1 MASFF
6 FALIVSRTRIIHYFC
21 RRKRLIFNKMGE
33 DKSFLLRGAM
43 NYGFVMGIYWVIK
56 YVFFI
61 LGFSHPTANI
71 VYWSL
76 SCLVPYI
83 AYKMT
88 RRYRENI
95 GGKLGFFHAWQFGV
109 LLYFF
114 AAILVSLEHYLF
126 YRFIAPP
133 DLLMRTVSDMEEAL
147 KESGASQTLLDAI
160 KEVHVTPIQM
170 AIQGIFN
177 NVLYGIILSIPVAL
191 LARGE
196 SSDKM
201 GGERV

>member
-126 YRFIAPP
+126 YRFVAPP
-133 DLLMRTVSDMEEAL
+133 DLLVKTVSDMEEAL
-147 KESGASQTLLDAI
+147 KESGASQALLDAI
-160 KEVHVTPIQM
+160 KEIHVTPIQM

-196 SSDKM
+196 SSDMM

>member
-1 MASFF
+1 
-6 FALIVSRTRIIHYFC
+6 
-21 RRKRLIFNKMGE
+21 MGE

-114 AAILVSLEHYLF
+114 AAILVSLE
-126 YRFIAPP
+126 
-133 DLLMRTVSDMEEAL
+133 MRTVSDMEEAL

-160 KEVHVTPIQM
+160 KEIHVTPIQM

-196 SSDKM
+196 SSGKM

>member
-133 DLLMRTVSDMEEAL
+133 DLLVKTVSDMEEAL

-160 KEVHVTPIQM
+160 KEIHVTPIQM

-196 SSDKM
+196 SSDMM

>member
-1 MASFF
+1 
-6 FALIVSRTRIIHYFC
+6 
-21 RRKRLIFNKMGE
+21 MGE

-114 AAILVSLEHYLF
+114 AAIP
-126 YRFIAPP
+126 PP
-133 DLLMRTVSDMEEAL
+133 DLLVKTVSDMEEAL

-160 KEVHVTPIQM
+160 KEIHVTPIQM

-177 NVLYGIILSIPVAL
+177 NLLYGIILSIPVAL
-191 LARGE
+191 MRRNRCPSF
-196 SSDKM
+196 SS
-201 GGERV
+201 GSNG

>member
-126 YRFIAPP
+126 YRFVAPP
-133 DLLMRTVSDMEEAL
+133 DLLVKTVSDMEEAL
-147 KESGASQTLLDAI
+147 KASGASQTLLDAI

>member
-126 YRFIAPP
+126 YRFVAPP
-133 DLLMRTVSDMEEAL
+133 DLLVKTVSDMEEAL
-147 KESGASQTLLDAI
+147 KASGASQTLLDAI
-160 KEVHVTPIQM
+160 KEIHVTPIQM

-196 SSDKM
+196 SSDMM

>member
-1 MASFF
+1 
-6 FALIVSRTRIIHYFC
+6 
-21 RRKRLIFNKMGE
+21 MGE

-133 DLLMRTVSDMEEAL
+133 DLLVKTVSDMEEAL
-147 KESGASQTLLDAI
+147 KESGASQALLDAI
-160 KEVHVTPIQM
+160 KEIHVTPIQM

-177 NVLYGIILSIPVAL
+177 NLLYGIILSIPVAL

-196 SSDKM
+196 SSGKM

>member
-1 MASFF
+1 
-6 FALIVSRTRIIHYFC
+6 
-21 RRKRLIFNKMGE
+21 MGE

-133 DLLMRTVSDMEEAL
+133 DLLMRTVSDMEEVL

-160 KEVHVTPIQM
+160 KEIHVTPIQM

-177 NVLYGIILSIPVAL
+177 NLLYGIILSIPVAL

-196 SSDKM
+196 SSDMM

>member
-133 DLLMRTVSDMEEAL
+133 DLLVKTVSDMEEAL
-147 KESGASQTLLDAI
+147 KESGASQALLDAI
-160 KEVHVTPIQM
+160 KEIHVTPIQM

-196 SSDKM
+196 SSDMM

>member
-126 YRFIAPP
+126 YRFVAPP

-160 KEVHVTPIQM
+160 KEIHVTPIQM

>member
-126 YRFIAPP
+126 YRFVAPP
-133 DLLMRTVSDMEEAL
+133 DLLVKTVSDMEEAL
-147 KESGASQTLLDAI
+147 KESGASQALLDAI
-160 KEVHVTPIQM
+160 KEIHVAPIQM

-196 SSDKM
+196 SSDMM

>member
-109 LLYFF
+109 LLNFF

-133 DLLMRTVSDMEEAL
+133 DLLMRTVSDMEEVL

-160 KEVHVTPIQM
+160 KEIHVTPIQM

-177 NVLYGIILSIPVAL
+177 NLLYGIILSIPVAL

-196 SSDKM
+196 SSDMM

>member
-133 DLLMRTVSDMEEAL
+133 DLLVKTVSDMEEAL

-160 KEVHVTPIQM
+160 KEIHVTPIQM

>member
-147 KESGASQTLLDAI
+147 KASGASQTLLDAI
-160 KEVHVTPIQM
+160 KEIHVTPIQM

-196 SSDKM
+196 SSDMM

>member
-1 MASFF
+1 
-6 FALIVSRTRIIHYFC
+6 
-21 RRKRLIFNKMGE
+21 MGE

>member
-1 MASFF
+1 
-6 FALIVSRTRIIHYFC
+6 
-21 RRKRLIFNKMGE
+21 
-33 DKSFLLRGAM
+33 M

-88 RRYRENI
+88 LRYREGI
-95 GGKLGFFHAWQFGV
+95 GGEISFSHAWQFGV

-114 AAILVSLEHYLF
+114 AAVLVSLEHYFF
-126 YRFIAPP
+126 YRFVAPP
-133 DLLMRTVSDMEEAL
+133 DLLVKTIGDMEETL
-147 KESGASQTLLDAI
+147 RESGASQTMLDAI
-160 KEVHVTPIQM
+160 KGIKVTPIQM

-177 NVLYGIILSIPVAL
+177 NVLYGIFLSIPVAL
-191 LARGE
+191 LARGG
-196 SSDKM
+196 SPAKRV
-201 GGERV
+201 GE

>member
-1 MASFF
+1 
-6 FALIVSRTRIIHYFC
+6 
-21 RRKRLIFNKMGE
+21 MGE

-126 YRFIAPP
+126 YRFVAPP
-133 DLLMRTVSDMEEAL
+133 DLLVKPVSAMEGAL
-147 KESGASQTLLDAI
+147 PGGGAGQALLGQDQEI
-160 KEVHVTPIQM
+160 DGNPTQLD
-170 AIQGIFN
+170 IQGIFN
-177 NVLYGIILSIPVAL
+177 HVLYGIIPLSPVAL

-196 SSDKM
+196 SSDRM

>member
-126 YRFIAPP
+126 YRFVAPP
-133 DLLMRTVSDMEEAL
+133 DLLVKTVSDMEEAL
-147 KESGASQTLLDAI
+147 KASGASQTLLDAI
-160 KEVHVTPIQM
+160 KEIHVTPIQM

-177 NVLYGIILSIPVAL
+177 NLLYGIILSIPVAL

-196 SSDKM
+196 SSDMM

>member
-133 DLLMRTVSDMEEAL
+133 DLLVKTVSDMEEAL
-147 KESGASQTLLDAI
+147 KASGASQTLLDAI
-160 KEVHVTPIQM
+160 KEIHVTPIQM

-196 SSDKM
+196 SSDMM

>member
-133 DLLMRTVSDMEEAL
+133 DLLVKTVSDMEEAL
-147 KESGASQTLLDAI
+147 KASGASQTLLDAI

>member
-133 DLLMRTVSDMEEAL
+133 DLLVKMVSDMEEAL
-147 KESGASQTLLDAI
+147 KESGASQALLDAI
-160 KEVHVTPIQM
+160 KEIHVTPIQM

-196 SSDKM
+196 SSDMM

>member
-126 YRFIAPP
+126 YRFVAPP
-133 DLLMRTVSDMEEAL
+133 DLLVKTVSDMEEAL
-147 KESGASQTLLDAI
+147 KESGVSQALLDAI
-160 KEVHVTPIQM
+160 KEIHVTPIQM

-196 SSDKM
+196 SSDMM

>member
-126 YRFIAPP
+126 YRFVAPP
-133 DLLMRTVSDMEEAL
+133 DLLVKTVSDMEEAL
-147 KESGASQTLLDAI
+147 KASGASQALLDAI
-160 KEVHVTPIQM
+160 KEIHVTPIQM

-196 SSDKM
+196 SSDMM

>member
-147 KESGASQTLLDAI
+147 KESGASQALLDAI
-160 KEVHVTPIQM
+160 KEIHVTPIQM

-196 SSDKM
+196 SSDMM

>member
-160 KEVHVTPIQM
+160 KEIHVTPIQM

-177 NVLYGIILSIPVAL
+177 NLLYGIILSIPVAL

-196 SSDKM
+196 SSDMM

>member
-76 SCLVPYI
+76 SSLVPYI

-126 YRFIAPP
+126 YRFVAPP
-133 DLLMRTVSDMEEAL
+133 DLLVKTVSDMEEAL
-147 KESGASQTLLDAI
+147 KASGASQTLLDAI
-160 KEVHVTPIQM
+160 KEIRVTPIQM

-177 NVLYGIILSIPVAL
+177 NLLYGIILSIPVAL

-196 SSDKM
+196 SSDMM

>member
-126 YRFIAPP
+126 YRFVAPP
-133 DLLMRTVSDMEEAL
+133 DLLVKTVSDMEEAL

-160 KEVHVTPIQM
+160 KEIHVTPIQM

-196 SSDKM
+196 SSDMM

>member
-126 YRFIAPP
+126 YRFVAPP

-160 KEVHVTPIQM
+160 KEIHVTPIQM

-196 SSDKM
+196 SSDMM

>member
-126 YRFIAPP
+126 YRFVAPP
-133 DLLMRTVSDMEEAL
+133 DLLVKTVSDMEEAL
-147 KESGASQTLLDAI
+147 KASGASQTLLDAI

-196 SSDKM
+196 SSDMM

>member
-147 KESGASQTLLDAI
+147 KESGASQTLLAAI
-160 KEVHVTPIQM
+160 KEIRVTPIQM

-177 NVLYGIILSIPVAL
+177 NLLYGIILSIPVAL

-196 SSDKM
+196 SSGKM

>member
-133 DLLMRTVSDMEEAL
+133 DLLMRTVSDMEEVL

-160 KEVHVTPIQM
+160 KEIHVTPIQM

-177 NVLYGIILSIPVAL
+177 NLLYGIILSIPVAL

-196 SSDKM
+196 SSDMM